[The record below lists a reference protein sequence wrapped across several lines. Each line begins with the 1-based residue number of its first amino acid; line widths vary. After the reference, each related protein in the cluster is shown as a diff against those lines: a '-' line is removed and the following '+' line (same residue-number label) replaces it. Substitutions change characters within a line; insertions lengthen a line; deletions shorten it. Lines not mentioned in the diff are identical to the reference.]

1 MMNLFKKN
9 IKLLLLISCFFFT
22 TAYSPK
28 AEAIEPKVKAVLTM
42 AAYGT
47 VGGAL
52 LGAAS
57 LAFDTGGRSV
67 AIGAS
72 LGLYAGIIF
81 GSFIVVSHKMRKY
94 RQENP
99 VPKDNYYPGTD
110 GQSPYENDSSGGSWF
125 GGGDEESQRWQH
137 ALSFED
143 LSPSNAHDKI
153 IKWKSNSIKHTPTF
167 YMNLWNYQF

>member
-1 MMNLFKKN
+1 MKVF
-9 IKLLLLISCFFFT
+9 LLAICIFLGT
-22 TAYSPK
+22 TYSPEAK
-28 AEAIEPKVKAVLTM
+28 AIEPKVKAVLTM

-81 GSFIVVSHKMRKY
+81 GSFIVVSHKMKKY
-94 RQENP
+94 REQNP

-110 GQSPYENDSSGGSWF
+110 GQSPYENDSGGGSWF
-125 GGGDEESQRWQH
+125 GGGDDEEEQRWNPKIS
-137 ALSFED
+137 LED
-143 LSPSNAHDKI
+143 LSPANGHEKI
-153 IKWKSNSIKHTPTF
+153 MNWKSKASKHTPVF